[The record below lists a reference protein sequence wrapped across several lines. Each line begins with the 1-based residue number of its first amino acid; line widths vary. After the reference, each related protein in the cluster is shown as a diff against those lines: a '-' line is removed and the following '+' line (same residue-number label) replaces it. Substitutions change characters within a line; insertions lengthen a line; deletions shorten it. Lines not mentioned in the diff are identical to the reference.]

1 MFKYNSANNYFKK
14 RFGKKVYKIAVDC
27 GFTCPNRDGTKG
39 VGGCIFCSE
48 GGSGEF
54 AIKGTD
60 ISLQLKQAKEK
71 VKNKINGDK
80 GYICYFQSFTNTYA
94 PVEKLREIYYSVL
107 SDKEIVAISIATR
120 PDCLSDDVL
129 ALLEEL
135 NQKIPV
141 FIELGLQT
149 SNEKTAQ
156 IINRCY
162 DNQCFIETVEKLKKI
177 NIEVIA
183 HIIIGL
189 PDETVEDYVNSVKF
203 ASFCGV
209 KGIKLQLLHV
219 LKNTRLA
226 LMEYTPLSMEDYFY
240 ALKECLI
247 NIPPEIVIHR
257 LTGDGDKKILIAP
270 LWSGDKHN
278 VLNKL
283 NEYMNKNNVI
293 QGSAING
300 QNT

>member
-1 MFKYNSANNYFKK
+1 MFIYNSANNYFRN
-14 RFGKKVYKIAVDC
+14 RFGKKVYKIAIDC

-39 VGGCIFCSE
+39 VGGCVFCSE

-54 AIKGTD
+54 AIKGTNIKD
-60 ISLQLKQAKEK
+60 QLQQAKEK
-71 VKNKINGDK
+71 VNKKIKGEK

-94 PVEKLREIYYSVL
+94 PVEKLKEIYFSVL
-107 SDKEIVAISIATR
+107 DDKEIVAISIATR
-120 PDCLSDDVL
+120 PDCLDDSVIK
-129 ALLEEL
+129 LLDEL

-149 SNEKTAQ
+149 SNEQTAQ
-156 IINRCY
+156 AINRCY
-162 DNQCFIETVEKLKKI
+162 SNQCFIEAMKKLSKI

-183 HIIIGL
+183 HVIIGL
-189 PDETVEDYVNSVKF
+189 PGEDVSDYVNSVKF

-219 LKNTRLA
+219 LKNTKLA
-226 LMEYTPLSMEDYFY
+226 KMEYTPLSMEEYFF
-240 ALKECLI
+240 ALKECLK

-257 LTGDGDKKILIAP
+257 LTGDGDKRILIAP
-270 LWSGDKHN
+270 LWSGNKHK
-278 VLNKL
+278 VINKL

-293 QGSAING
+293 QGSALNG
-300 QNT
+300 

>member
-1 MFKYNSANNYFKK
+1 MFIYNSVNNYFKK
-14 RFGKKVYKIAVDC
+14 RFGKKIYKIAIDC

-54 AIKGTD
+54 AVKGTD
-60 ISLQLKQAKEK
+60 INLQLKQAKEK
-71 VKNKINGDK
+71 VSNKIKGDK

-94 PVEKLREIYYSVL
+94 PIVKLREIYYSVL

-120 PDCLSDDVL
+120 PDCLSDEVL
-129 ALLEEL
+129 AVLEAL

-141 FIELGLQT
+141 FVELGLQT
-149 SNEKTAQ
+149 SNENTARF
-156 IINRCY
+156 INRCY
-162 DNQCFIETVEKLKKI
+162 ENQCFIEAVDKLNKI
-177 NIEVIA
+177 EIEVIA

-189 PDETVEDYVNSVKF
+189 PGESVEDYVNSVKF

-226 LMEYTPLSMEDYFY
+226 EIKYTPLTMEEYFF

-283 NEYMNKNNVI
+283 NEYMSKNNVI
-293 QGSAING
+293 QGSVING
-300 QNT
+300 QNK

>member
-1 MFKYNSANNYFKK
+1 MFIYNSVNNYFKK

-39 VGGCIFCSE
+39 IGGCIFCSE

-54 AIKGTD
+54 ATKGID
-60 ISLQLKQAKEK
+60 IIQQLKQAKEK
-71 VKNKINGDK
+71 VSNKITGEK

-94 PVEKLREIYYSVL
+94 PVEKLRKIYFSVL
-107 SDKEIVAISIATR
+107 EDKEIVAISIATR

-129 ALLEEL
+129 QLLEEL
-135 NQKIPV
+135 NHRIPV

-156 IINRCY
+156 FINRCY
-162 DNQCFIETVEKLKKI
+162 ENKCFIETVDKLNKI
-177 NIEVIA
+177 EIDVIA

-189 PDETVEDYVNSVKF
+189 PGESVDDYVNSVKF
-203 ASFCGV
+203 ASNCGV

-219 LKNTRLA
+219 LKNTKLA
-226 LMEYTPLSMEDYFY
+226 QIEYTPLTMEEYFY

-293 QGSAING
+293 QGSAVNG
-300 QNT
+300 QNK

>member
-107 SDKEIVAISIATR
+107 SDKELVAISIATR

-162 DNQCFIETVEKLKKI
+162 DNQCFIEAVEKLKKI

-189 PDETVEDYVNSVKF
+189 PDETVKDYVNSVKF

>member
-1 MFKYNSANNYFKK
+1 MFIYNSINNYFKN
-14 RFGKKVYKIAVDC
+14 RFGKKVYKIAIDC

-39 VGGCIFCSE
+39 IGGCIFCSE

-60 ISLQLKQAKEK
+60 IKEQLKLAKEK
-71 VKNKINGDK
+71 VNNKIKGDK
-80 GYICYFQSFTNTYA
+80 GYVCYFQSFTNTYA
-94 PVEKLREIYYSVL
+94 PLEELRKIYFSVL
-107 SDKEIVAISIATR
+107 ADNEIVAISIATR
-120 PDCLSDDVL
+120 PDCLNDDIV
-129 ALLEEL
+129 ALLKEL
-135 NQKIPV
+135 NKKIPV
-141 FIELGLQT
+141 FVELGLQT
-149 SNEKTAQ
+149 SNEDTAK

-162 DNQCFIETVEKLKKI
+162 ENQYFEDAVRRLNEI

-183 HIIIGL
+183 HVIIGL
-189 PDETVEDYVNSVKF
+189 PGENVNDYVNSVKY

-219 LKNTRLA
+219 LKNTKLA
-226 LMEYTPLSMEDYFY
+226 QMEYTPLSMEEYFF

-257 LTGDGDKKILIAP
+257 LTGDGDKRILLAP

-283 NEYMNKNNVI
+283 NEYMDKNNVI
-293 QGSAING
+293 QGSVING
-300 QNT
+300 